1 MRCLVRWNSF
11 TVEYNIQEKEMDLEN
26 AKTVAKFEGRLNIEV
41 KRQKRI
47 NKRR

>member
-1 MRCLVRWNSF
+1 
-11 TVEYNIQEKEMDLEN
+11 MDLEN
-26 AKTVAKFEGRLNIEV
+26 AKKTVAKFEGRLNIEV